1 MRILGGRRG
10 ADRVR
15 HGRLPETFATAS
27 LQAGRRAPLDSRR
40 LVLRLRLAL
49 LLLAL
54 AACGGVEPSP
64 DGGPADAGAPDSGA
78 VDSGLGGGG
87 GSDAGTGG
95 GTGGGAMGP
104 NHPPVVAAS
113 ITAPVTSGFSGQLLD
128 LSIAATDEDFDV
140 LTVTWTG
147 PGTFVTP
154 ASPKAV
160 RWYSPLTTT
169 LTTYTLSV
177 SVTDGRSPA
186 ASRTVTV
193 TITPPRFQ
201 DVYGRILGVPAL
213 SGGQCAG
220 CHGAMGQYSVGSTA
234 AQGWTNVVD
243 APHHRGSGCTAAG
256 LSKLVVPGDLDH
268 SLLYRKMRGT
278 QPMGCGDEMPRGAA
292 TAALEWQ
299 AIAVNS

>member
-1 MRILGGRRG
+1 MFPRH
-10 ADRVR
+10 RV
-15 HGRLPETFATAS
+15 A
-27 LQAGRRAPLDSRR
+27 
-40 LVLRLRLAL
+40 LVLL
-49 LLLAL
+49 LVL
-54 AACGGVEPSP
+54 AACGGVEPSS
-64 DGGPADAGAPDSGA
+64 DGGHLDAGPPDSGA
-78 VDSGLGGGG
+78 GDSGLGGGG
-87 GSDAGTGG
+87 GGSGTDAGSGG

-128 LSIAATDEDFDV
+128 LSITATDEDFDV

-147 PGTFVTP
+147 GGTFVTP

-169 LTTYTLSV
+169 TTTYTLSV

-186 ASRTVTV
+186 ESRSVTV

-220 CHGAMGQYSVGSTA
+220 CHGAMGQYTVGSTA
-234 AQGWTNVVD
+234 AQGWTNVVN
-243 APHHRGSGCTAAG
+243 ASHHQGSGCTAAG
-256 LSKLVVPGDLDH
+256 LSKLVVPGDLDR
-268 SLLYRKMRGT
+268 SLLYRKMMGT
-278 QPMGCGDEMPRGAA
+278 QPAGCGDEMPRGAA

-299 AIAVNS
+299 AVAVGSWISIGAPND